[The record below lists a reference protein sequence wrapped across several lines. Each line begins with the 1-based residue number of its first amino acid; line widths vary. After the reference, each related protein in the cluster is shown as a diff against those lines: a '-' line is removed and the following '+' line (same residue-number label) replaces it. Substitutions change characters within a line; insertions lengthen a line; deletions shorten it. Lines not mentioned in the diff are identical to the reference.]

1 MTIDLLLMLLG
12 LIINPI
18 AGMGGKV
25 GLKGT
30 DGEETLRA
38 ALERGAEP
46 KARGRAHL
54 ALKPLASLD
63 VEWVAWGGGMG
74 GSLLDELGVR
84 HRVLGAPEG
93 SLTSAEDT
101 KKAAA
106 AMEKASVDLLVFV
119 GGDGTAVDV
128 EEAVDMRVP
137 VLGVP
142 SGVKMYSAVFAATP
156 GAAAELIR
164 AYVAGEAPLAEREVM
179 DIDED
184 AYRLGRLDASLRGYL
199 RTPFKASLVLGEK
212 VAASG
217 LDEELMKDAV
227 AERVV
232 EDMRPGAL
240 YILGPGST
248 VGRVAERLGL
258 EKTLLG
264 VDLVMDGELVAKDVD
279 EGAILEHLAE
289 ENWIIVSPLGGQGS
303 VLGRGNQ
310 QISPEVLRRVGT
322 DHLIIISTPAKLQG
336 LRSLA
341 VDTGDPELDRAV
353 RGFRRVVISLHESR
367 LMRVADG

>member
-1 MTIDLLLMLLG
+1 MIIHLLHMLLG

-18 AGMGGKV
+18 AGMGGRV

-30 DGEETLRA
+30 DGEETLRLA
-38 ALERGAEP
+38 VERGAEP
-46 KARGRAHL
+46 RAHDRAL
-54 ALKPLASLD
+54 QALKPLTSLD
-63 VEWVAWGGGMG
+63 AEWVTWGGGMG
-74 GSLLDELGVR
+74 ESLLAELGFN
-84 HRVLGAPEG
+84 HHVLGNPTHA
-93 SLTSAEDT
+93 STSAEDT
-101 KKAAA
+101 RRAAA
-106 AMEKASVDLLVFV
+106 AMEEAGVGLLVFV

-128 EEAVDMRVP
+128 VEAVDMRVP

-156 GAAAELIR
+156 RAAAELIK
-164 AYVAGEAPLAEREVM
+164 AYVAGDAPLAEREVM

-184 AYRLGRLDASLRGYL
+184 AYRGGRLDASLRGYAK
-199 RTPFKASLVLGEK
+199 TPFKASLVLGEK

-217 LDEELMKDAV
+217 LDEELMKDSV
-227 AERVV
+227 AERVI

-248 VGRVAERLGL
+248 VGRVAEKLGL

-264 VDLVMDGELVAKDVD
+264 VDLVMDEELVGRDVD
-279 EGAILEHLAE
+279 EATILKSMVE

-310 QISPEVLRRVGT
+310 QISPEVVRRVS
-322 DHLIIISTPAKLQG
+322 LNRLVIVSTPAKLQG

-341 VDTGDPELDRAV
+341 VDTGDPDLDQEI
-353 RGFRRVVISLHESR
+353 RGFRRVVTSLHESR
-367 LMRVADG
+367 LMRVA

>member
-1 MTIDLLLMLLG
+1 
-12 LIINPI
+12 
-18 AGMGGKV
+18 MGGRV

-30 DGEETLRA
+30 DGEEVLRA

-46 KARGRAHL
+46 KARGRAL
-54 ALKPLASLD
+54 QALKPLASMD
-63 VEWVAWGGGMG
+63 VEWVTWGGGMG
-74 GSLLDELGVR
+74 GDILAELGLK
-84 HRVLGAPEG
+84 HRVLEKPAGA
-93 SLTSAEDT
+93 STSAEDT
-101 KKAAA
+101 RRAAA
-106 AMEKASVDLLVFV
+106 AMEKAGVDLLIFV

-128 EEAVDMRVP
+128 VETVDMRGP

-142 SGVKMYSAVFAATP
+142 SGVKMYSAVFSATP
-156 GAAAELIR
+156 RAAAELIK

-179 DIDED
+179 DIDEE
-184 AYRLGRLDASLRGYL
+184 AYRAGRLDASLRGYA

-217 LDEELMKDAV
+217 LDEDVMKDSI

-232 EDMRPGAL
+232 EEMRPGNL

-248 VGRVAERLGL
+248 VGKVAERLGL

-264 VDLVMDGELVAKDVD
+264 VDLIMDGKLVARDVD
-279 EGAILEHLAE
+279 EKTILGHLVD

-310 QISPEVLRRVGT
+310 QISPRVVRRVGV
-322 DHLIIISTPAKLQG
+322 DHLMILSTPVKLQG
-336 LRSLA
+336 LKSLA
-341 VDTGDPELDRAV
+341 VDTGDPELDQKL

-367 LMRVADG
+367 LMRVV